1 MADTSFRVSA
11 QVSSD
16 NLAAAKA
23 VLDGLLPQGAVSESE
38 GEGELLVEAELTG
51 ASAKE
56 LNRALLS
63 ALRRAERKTRLRAQ
77 WTSAEGITEHYFDYV
92 LKKTTR
98 G

>member
-23 VLDGLLPQGAVSESE
+23 VLDGLLPQGAVSET
-38 GEGELLVEAELTG
+38 EGELLVEAELSG

-77 WTSAEGITEHYFDYV
+77 WTSPEGITEHYFDYV

>member
-11 QVSSD
+11 RVSSD

-38 GEGELLVEAELTG
+38 GELLVEAGLTG

-63 ALRRAERKTRLRAQ
+63 ALRRAEKKTRLRAE
-77 WTSAEGITEHYFDYV
+77 WTSPEGTTEHYFDYV
-92 LKKTTR
+92 LTKTT
-98 G
+98 GG